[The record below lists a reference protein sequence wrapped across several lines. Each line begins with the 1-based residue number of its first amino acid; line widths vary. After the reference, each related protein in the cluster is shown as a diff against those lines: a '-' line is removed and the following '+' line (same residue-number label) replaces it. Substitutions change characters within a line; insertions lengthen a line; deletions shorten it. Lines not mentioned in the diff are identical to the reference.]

1 MKRMFLGVSM
11 VAAMLL
17 AASSA
22 MAGGLELA
30 WSNCL
35 GDGGAPNRVNACTS
49 NTGSAFMT
57 ASFVVD
63 ADIIGATG
71 IAPTVDF
78 IVGDGTSAIPAW
90 WQMLGAGQCRGTP
103 AALTANI
110 TIPGSAVNCNDWAQ
124 GSGTGAIAG
133 GVQTNTP
140 PSGWSIAPANEP
152 AHGRLVLAIA
162 VPSTAPVDLT
172 AGTEYFAFN
181 LTVSNRASV
190 GAGSCAGCLTGGC
203 WVLNSIL
210 ISQGTTDLPPLTA
223 GVSAGSN
230 IATYQATTPS
240 CQLVPTKTTT
250 WSTVKRMYH
259 N

>member
-1 MKRMFLGVSM
+1 MFLGVGM

-22 MAGGLELA
+22 MAGGLNLA

-35 GDGGAPNRVNACTS
+35 GDGGLPNRVNACTS
-49 NTGSAFMT
+49 NAGSAFLS

-63 ADIIGATG
+63 ADITGATG

-78 IVGDGTSAIPAW
+78 IAGDGTSALPPW

-103 AALTANI
+103 AALSANVSLPA
-110 TIPGSAVNCNDWAQ
+110 TAVNCVDWAQ
-124 GSGTGAIAG
+124 GGATGAIAG
-133 GVQTNTP
+133 GIQTATP

-152 AHGRLVLAIA
+152 AHGRIVLASA
-162 VPSTAPVDLT
+162 VPSNAPVDLT
-172 AGTEYFAFN
+172 TGTEYFAFN
-181 LTVSNRASV
+181 LSISNRASV
-190 GAGSCAGCLTGGC
+190 GTGSCAGCSTGGC
-203 WVLNSIL
+203 WVLNSIK
-210 ISQGTTDLPPLTA
+210 ISQGITDLPPLTT

-230 IATYQATTPS
+230 IATYQSTTPN
-240 CQLVPTKTTT
+240 CQLVPTRTTT